1 MFKWV
6 GSKKHF
12 QTHSEP
18 KQPQTFPLQSLYSNM
33 CLCKQATPT
42 DKLEESLRRK
52 RLVHVNV
59 EDIGPNMGLVGD
71 SRDSDC
77 NL

>member
-18 KQPQTFPLQSLYSNM
+18 KQSQTFQIFQHVFM
-33 CLCKQATPT
+33 QQATPS
-42 DKLEESLRRK
+42 DRPGESLQRK
-52 RLVHVNV
+52 GLVHVNV
-59 EDIGPNMGLVGD
+59 EVIGPNMGLVGN

-77 NL
+77 NRKEL